1 MTLLMLMLMVIY
13 FLIYVNVSIS
23 LLLFCLNTVCLLAEW
38 TQRMSP
44 PQLRV
49 IILEINKRGW
59 VGPNFNFSGYPIVDV
74 SNLVKPTRK

>member
-23 LLLFCLNTVCLLAEW
+23 LLLFC
-38 TQRMSP
+38 P

-59 VGPNFNFSGYPIVDV
+59 AGPNFNFSGYPIVDV